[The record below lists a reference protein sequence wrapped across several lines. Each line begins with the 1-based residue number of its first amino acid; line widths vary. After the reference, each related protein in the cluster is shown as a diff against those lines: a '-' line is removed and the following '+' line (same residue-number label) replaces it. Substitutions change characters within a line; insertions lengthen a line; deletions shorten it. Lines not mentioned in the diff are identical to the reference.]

1 MGMTMQQLGATMTA
15 QEFGLHLALERE
27 EPLPSAQ
34 WRAVASILA
43 ALANGPLSAPAK
55 GRNWAAHDFMPEL
68 WADVTAA
75 DVGNGKHAAIHP
87 ETITVDQI
95 MARARM
101 AGMVH

>member
-1 MGMTMQQLGATMTA
+1 MQQLGETMTA

-27 EPLPSAQ
+27 EPLPAAQ
-34 WRAVASILA
+34 WQAVASIMA

-68 WADVTAA
+68 WADVTEGGNQAA
-75 DVGNGKHAAIHP
+75 AEA
-87 ETITVDQI
+87 ITVDQI